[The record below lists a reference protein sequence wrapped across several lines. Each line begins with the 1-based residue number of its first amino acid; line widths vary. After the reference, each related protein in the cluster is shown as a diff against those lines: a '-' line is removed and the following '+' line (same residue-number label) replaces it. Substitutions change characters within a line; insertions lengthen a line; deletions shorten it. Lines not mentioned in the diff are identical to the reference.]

1 MGNPLKSLLQ
11 DRHLHAYSD
20 FVAEYERCARGLDL
34 PRRAPAPTKAQY
46 YRWVGGQLE
55 SLPRGYHCAVLE
67 RMFPGWTAQELF
79 GRADRQQRPP
89 PPNSE
94 LLTPVRAGVEL
105 ASLAGLW
112 VTCYLVDNCH
122 HVDLSTITITEDAVT
137 AKNYPPQSRIEGH
150 ASGYANDIAAGLF
163 GRHLI
168 GQWRNVNDRYF
179 YGSIHLAV
187 LPGEMVLD
195 GYYTAV
201 ATDTAVTAG
210 RWRWVRVEPG
220 SADGVDLSTVALGE
234 PHRLH
239 EVILGRT
246 RFEGPIPLNEVTEA
260 VTCR

>member
-20 FVAEYERCARGLDL
+20 FVAEYERRASEMDL

-46 YRWVGGQLE
+46 YRWVGDQIE
-55 SLPRGYHCAVLE
+55 NLPRGYHCAVLE

-79 GRADRQQRPP
+79 GRADRQQRAL
-89 PPNSE
+89 PPNSD
-94 LLTPVRAGVEL
+94 LLAPVAAAVEP
-105 ASLAGLW
+105 ACLAGLW
-112 VTCYLVDNCH
+112 ATCYLVDNRH
-122 HVDLSTITITEDAVT
+122 HVDLSTVTVTNTAVA

-150 ASGYANDIAAGLF
+150 ASGYANDIEARLF

-187 LPGEMVLD
+187 LPGETVLD

-201 ATDTAVTAG
+201 ATDTEVATG
-210 RWRWVRVEPG
+210 RWRWVRVDPG
-220 SADGVDLSTVALGE
+220 SADGVDLNTVALGD
-234 PHRLH
+234 PRRLH
-239 EVILGRT
+239 DVILGRT
-246 RFEGPIPLNEVTEA
+246 HFEGPIPLDQVTQA
-260 VTCR
+260 FT